1 MGEHFEKETTPYNH
15 SLIHSSK
22 FITNTLGNKK
32 HSMCINTYTAAGVF
46 WESFFQLTLDLKVV
60 LKKIMFNRVREARSH
75 HTNMRILS
83 IVFFFFFVTVVLE

>member
-75 HTNMRILS
+75 HTNMRIFNSDFYCFTL
-83 IVFFFFFVTVVLE
+83 L